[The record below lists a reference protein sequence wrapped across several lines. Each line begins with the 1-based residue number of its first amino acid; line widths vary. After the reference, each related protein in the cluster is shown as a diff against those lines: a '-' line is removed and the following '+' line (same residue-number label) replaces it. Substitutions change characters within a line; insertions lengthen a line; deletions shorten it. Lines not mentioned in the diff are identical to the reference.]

1 MSKTIITHKH
11 HIIPKHMGGTDDP
24 SNIVEITVEE
34 HAEAHRVLYE
44 KYGRWQDELAWKGLA
59 GIVGKEEIIRRAQS
73 EANKGRKHS
82 EEYCRKQS
90 ERMKGENNPC
100 FGRTGEKNPM
110 FGRRGKNNPNFGKKR
125 SEESKRKQSEKMEG
139 RNLSE
144 EHRRKIGESQW
155 KVCVSPE
162 GVVYASLR
170 EAARQS
176 PHPYNTLRDWCHANK
191 NGWYWK
197 DSPPTNLDNF
207 SA

>member
-24 SNIVEITVEE
+24 SNIVELTVEE

-44 KYGRWQDELAWKGLA
+44 KYGRWQDELAWKGLS
-59 GIVGKEEIIRRAQS
+59 GMIGKEEIIRRTQS
-73 EANKGRKHS
+73 EANKGRNLS
-82 EEYCRKQS
+82 EEEKRKRS

-110 FGRRGKNNPNFGKKR
+110 FGRKGKNNPNFGKKR
-125 SEESKRKQSEKMEG
+125 SEESKRKQSEKMKG

-155 KVCVSPE
+155 KACVSPE
-162 GVVYASLR
+162 GVVYASLK

-176 PHPYNTLRDWCHANK
+176 PHPYVTIRGWCANNK